1 MQDKHPLGQNHLK
14 YYNMFEDITKAAE
27 EEKEFAK
34 ANLNKNIMNNLLLMK
49 KKNNM
54 QEEDLITKR

>member
-1 MQDKHPLGQNHLK
+1 
-14 YYNMFEDITKAAE
+14 MFEDVKKAAE

-49 KKNNM
+49 NKTNM

>member
-1 MQDKHPLGQNHLK
+1 
-14 YYNMFEDITKAAE
+14 MFEDVTKAAE

-49 KKNNM
+49 NKNNM